1 MLRVYGRHNSSNS
14 AKVLWLLEEL
24 AENYELIETGRGFA
38 ATDTAAFRAL
48 NPFGKVPVVEDGSTV
63 VWESNA
69 VLRYLAARA
78 PNPLWPRDAGGR
90 SAADRW
96 MDWVSISFNPPLT
109 RLRKARTAGA
119 AESPDDLA
127 AVIRG
132 AEALDHWLADRA
144 FLTGEGL
151 TLADIVAAPAVYRW
165 FRLPEAAR
173 PLPHLARY
181 RERLEANAGYR
192 RHIRDALS

>member
-14 AKVLWLLEEL
+14 AKVFWLLEEL
-24 AENYELIETGRGFA
+24 AEDYELIETGRGFA

-48 NPFGKVPVVEDGSTV
+48 NPFGKVPVVEDGATV

-69 VLRYLAARA
+69 VLRYLAGRA
-78 PNPLWPRDAGGR
+78 PNGLWPQDAAGR

-96 MDWVSISFNPPLT
+96 MDWVSISFNPALT
-109 RLRKARTAGA
+109 RLRKARAAGG
-119 AESPDDLA
+119 AETPDDLA

-132 AEALDHWLADRA
+132 AEALDHWLAERA
-144 FLTGEGL
+144 FLAGEAL
-151 TLADIVAAPAVYRW
+151 TLADIVAAPAVHRW

-181 RERLEANAGYR
+181 RAQLETNPGYR

>member
-14 AKVLWLLEEL
+14 AKVFWLLEEL
-24 AENYELIETGRGFA
+24 AEDYELIETGRGFA

-48 NPFGKVPVVEDGSTV
+48 NPFGKVPVVEDGTTV

-69 VLRYLAARA
+69 VLRYLAGRA
-78 PNPLWPRDAGGR
+78 PNGLWPQDAAGR

-96 MDWVSISFNPPLT
+96 MDWVSISFNPALT
-109 RLRKARTAGA
+109 RLRKARAAGG
-119 AESPDDLA
+119 AETPDDLA

-132 AEALDHWLADRA
+132 AEALDQWLAERA
-144 FLTGEGL
+144 FLAGEAL

-173 PLPHLARY
+173 PLLHLARY
-181 RERLEANAGYR
+181 RARLETNPGYR